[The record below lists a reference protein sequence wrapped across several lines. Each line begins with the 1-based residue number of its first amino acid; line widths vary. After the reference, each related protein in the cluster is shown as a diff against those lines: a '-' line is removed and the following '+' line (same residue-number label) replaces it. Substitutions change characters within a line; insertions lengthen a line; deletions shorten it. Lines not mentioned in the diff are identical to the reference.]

1 MIFERIVSKANDIV
15 IVAEIA
21 EDDGRFRIV
30 YTNEAF
36 TRIFGYTAEEALGQ
50 SPRMLQGP
58 DTCEQAVREIS
69 AAVHAGQ
76 NARRRLLNYT
86 KAGERVWV
94 EVNIVPLPNQDGKA
108 AHFAAI
114 ERDVSADVAREGA
127 LSDLALKDP
136 LTLVGNRRYFQQA
149 LDREL
154 ARARQS
160 GDPLA
165 LAMLDLDRF
174 KSVND
179 VWGHDA
185 GDRVLTTF
193 AQILQR
199 HLRGCDHVAR
209 IGGEEFAVLLP
220 GASPE
225 NAVSI
230 VERLCAGVRAKPMD
244 VTDREAIQVTCSGG
258 VAAFVAD
265 HDNPSS
271 LLKRADQALYMAKNA
286 GRDRVVE
293 LR

>member
-1 MIFERIVSKANDIV
+1 
-15 IVAEIA
+15 
-21 EDDGRFRIV
+21 
-30 YTNEAF
+30 
-36 TRIFGYTAEEALGQ
+36 
-50 SPRMLQGP
+50 MLQGP
-58 DTCEQAVREIS
+58 DTCPATVQEIS
-69 AAVHAGQ
+69 AAVHAGH

-86 KAGERVWV
+86 KGGERVWV
-94 EVNIVPLPNQDGKA
+94 EVNIVPLPNHDGKS

-114 ERDVSADVAREGA
+114 ERDVTADVEREGA

-154 ARARQS
+154 AQARRS

-193 AQILQR
+193 AQVLQR

-220 GASPE
+220 GASSPE
-225 NAVSI
+225 RALDRGAALRRRAG
-230 VERLCAGVRAKPMD
+230 EAYGRQRARDHPRDLQRGPDLLRRRPRQRLDPAQTR
-244 VTDREAIQVTCSGG
+244 R
-258 VAAFVAD
+258 
-265 HDNPSS
+265 
-271 LLKRADQALYMAKNA
+271 QALYMAKNA

>member
-1 MIFERIVSKANDIV
+1 
-15 IVAEIA
+15 
-21 EDDGRFRIV
+21 
-30 YTNEAF
+30 
-36 TRIFGYTAEEALGQ
+36 
-50 SPRMLQGP
+50 MLQGP
-58 DTCEQAVREIS
+58 DTCPATVQEIS
-69 AAVHAGQ
+69 AAVHAGH

-86 KAGERVWV
+86 KGGERVWV
-94 EVNIVPLPNQDGKA
+94 EVNIVPLPNPDGKS

-114 ERDVSADVAREGA
+114 ERDVTADVEREGA

-154 ARARQS
+154 AQARRS

-165 LAMLDLDRF
+165 LAMFDLDRF

-193 AQILQR
+193 AGVLQR

-220 GASPE
+220 GALPGTRCRSWSGSATACGRSLWASTSARRSP
-225 NAVSI
+225 S
-230 VERLCAGVRAKPMD
+230 P
-244 VTDREAIQVTCSGG
+244 
-258 VAAFVAD
+258 AAPA
-265 HDNPSS
+265 
-271 LLKRADQALYMAKNA
+271 
-286 GRDRVVE
+286 
-293 LR
+293 

>member
-1 MIFERIVSKANDIV
+1 MIFERIVHKANDIV

-21 EDDGRFRIV
+21 QEDGRFRIV

-36 TRIFGYTAEEALGQ
+36 TRVFGYTAEEALGQ

-58 DTCEQAVREIS
+58 DTCAATVQEIS
-69 AAVHAGQ
+69 QAIHSGA
-76 NARRRLLNYT
+76 NARRRLLNYS
-86 KAGERVWV
+86 KSGERVWV
-94 EVNIVPLPNQDGKA
+94 EVNIVPLPNQEGES

-114 ERDVSADVAREGA
+114 ERDVTADVEREGA

-154 ARARQS
+154 TQARLS

-165 LAMLDLDRF
+165 FAILDLDRF

-179 VWGHDA
+179 NFGHDA

-193 AQILQR
+193 AAVLQR

-220 GASPE
+220 GAAPE
-225 NAVSI
+225 NALMI
-230 VERLCAGVRAKPMD
+230 VERLCAGIRAKPIKVND
-244 VTDREAIQVTCSGG
+244 SQTIPVTCSAGLTSFTPERDDS
-258 VAAFVAD
+258 AT
-265 HDNPSS
+265 
-271 LLKRADQALYMAKNA
+271 LLKRADQALYMAKNG